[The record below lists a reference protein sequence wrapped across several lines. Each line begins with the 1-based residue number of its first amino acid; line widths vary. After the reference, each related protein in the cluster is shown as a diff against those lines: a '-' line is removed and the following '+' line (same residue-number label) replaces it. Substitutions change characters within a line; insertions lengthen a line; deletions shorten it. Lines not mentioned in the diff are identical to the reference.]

1 MVLSDEEKANR
12 PFTVEEAADYLQVHI
27 NTITRMIK
35 EGKLKAGK
43 VGREWRIARDEIE
56 RLLKGE

>member
-1 MVLSDEEKANR
+1 MVLTEEEKTNR
-12 PFTVEEAADYLQVHI
+12 PFTAEEAADYLKVHV

-43 VGREWRIARDEIE
+43 VGREWRIARGEIE
-56 RLLKGE
+56 RLVRGE

>member
-1 MVLSDEEKANR
+1 MVLTEEEKASR
-12 PFTVEEAADYLQVHI
+12 PFTVEDAADYLQVHV

-43 VGREWRIARDEIE
+43 VGREWRIAREEVE
-56 RLLKGE
+56 RLLKAE